1 MKKVIMIQVAF
12 LLLAV
17 IAGGIMFYFLN
28 DSIALAKSGDD
39 ETETMSQEMLGLRE
53 TSCDEVD
60 PEVLDDDNESE
71 DVLNPVE
78 SLTLND
84 TTRYER
90 MLNQSVD
97 GNTGFP
103 MVSYNGVLK
112 VQLLPEDDV
121 INASDINAER
131 LIEELN
137 EVASMQNGE
146 NAIHIARLVNAL
158 TIAMEESKLSNVK
171 KDFELAILRYRYGEK
186 SEEEVMLYAT
196 AYQRCLDEAI
206 ETLRRMQGI
215 D

>member
-1 MKKVIMIQVAF
+1 MKKVRMIQVAF

-39 ETETMSQEMLGLRE
+39 ETETLSQETLGLSE

-71 DVLNPVE
+71 DMLNPVE

-90 MLNQSVD
+90 MLNQTVD

-103 MVSYNGVLK
+103 MVLYDGVLK

-121 INASDINAER
+121 INASDINSER
-131 LIEELN
+131 LIEELS

-146 NAIHIARLVNAL
+146 NAIRIARLVNTL
-158 TIAMEESKLSNVK
+158 TIVMEESKLNNAK
-171 KDFELAILRYRYGEK
+171 KDFELAILRYRYGEI
-186 SEEEVMLYAT
+186 SEEEVMLYAI

-206 ETLRRMQGI
+206 ETLLRMQGI